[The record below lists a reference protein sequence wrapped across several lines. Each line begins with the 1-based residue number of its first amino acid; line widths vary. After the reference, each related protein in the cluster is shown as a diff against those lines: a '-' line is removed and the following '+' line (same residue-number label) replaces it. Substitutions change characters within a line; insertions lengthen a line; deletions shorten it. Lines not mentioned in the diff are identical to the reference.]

1 MNVTGLFF
9 LLGALAGNAC
19 AQSFTPRSIVFDG
32 APQYEQKE
40 MLAVSGLT
48 VNKPLTQAELD
59 AVTQRLGETGLFA
72 GISFSTSGT
81 TLKFALE
88 PTPASEMRKVVFTNF
103 VLFTP
108 EELKAKLAAKV
119 PLFHGEVPVTGG
131 FKEAVQHGLE
141 ALLKERGV
149 EATVSSIGGPGG
161 TLDFSI
167 ASPPVVISSLALV
180 GADFDGTPALGKIRD
195 RVINTEYVEGTSGDA
210 LHATLTDA
218 YLDLGYVDATVA
230 PVGHGEAKVSAEKIG
245 VPLIGTASP
254 GALYHVAKLV
264 LPQPVPGVPESEIAA
279 AAQLKVGGPAAR
291 IELLSTRA
299 RLTSA
304 FANHGYLDA
313 RATFDATKDEAAHTM
328 AYVFQTV
335 PGVPYHMRN
344 LQTNN
349 MNTQQAQNAQSGW
362 KIPPG
367 AVFERVKLTEYL
379 KQGTGAGLCGGRPAS
394 GTVVPDRAEH
404 LVDVIIGCE
413 AR

>member
-1 MNVTGLFF
+1 MRLTGLV
-9 LLGALAGNAC
+9 LLLVSLAGKAY
-19 AQSFTPRSIVFDG
+19 AQSFTPHSIVFDG

-40 MLAVSGLT
+40 MLAVSGLAA
-48 VNKPLTQAELD
+48 NKPLTQAELD
-59 AVTQRLGETGLFA
+59 AVTQRLGDTGLFA

-88 PTPASEMRKVVFTNF
+88 PTPKSEMRKVVFTNF

-108 EELKAKLAAKV
+108 EELKQKLAARV
-119 PLFHGEVPVTGG
+119 PLFHGEVPVTGS
-131 FKEAVQHGLE
+131 FQEAVQHGLE

-167 ASPPVVISSLALV
+167 ATPPVVVSSLAIAGV
-180 GADFDGTPALGKIRD
+180 DFDGTPALAKIRD
-195 RVINTEYVEGTSGDA
+195 RVLNTDYVEGTSGD
-210 LHATLTDA
+210 TLRSTLVDA
-218 YLDLGYVDATVA
+218 YLDLGYVDAAIT
-230 PVGHGEAKVSAEKIG
+230 PIGRGEATVSADKIG
-245 VPLIGTASP
+245 VPLTGTAAP

-279 AAQLKVGGPAAR
+279 ASQLKVGGPAAR

-299 RLTSA
+299 RLVNA
-304 FANHGYLDA
+304 FANRGYLDA

-349 MNTQQAQNAQSGW
+349 MNTQQAQNAQAGW

-367 AVFERVKLTEYL
+367 AVFERVKLLEYL

-413 AR
+413 AK